1 MTMVSSEHI
10 RELVDMI
17 LDSNP
22 DQEFTVEGLSDA
34 ILERVGE
41 YYSARQIYDSIKAL
55 DYEFHKYTRDVSTMP
70 YYYQRLR

>member
-1 MTMVSSEHI
+1 MVSSEHI

-34 ILERVGE
+34 ILESVGE
-41 YYSARQIYDSIKAL
+41 YYSTRQIYDSIKAL

-70 YYYQRLR
+70 YHYQRLR